1 MFLKSVEAGLD
12 FCLVLSSNIDNANA
26 NLIKNVFWSKC
37 QKSWFFCF
45 VLVHSSQVPSYSV
58 NIKFEF
64 NTYFY
69 EIVKSWIL
77 LTTFKKGNITYVW
90 QDSQYTTGNSY
101 HLKTLSWRGS
111 CRANQWTCLFRMGA
125 FVMKEVNYSILMMH
139 LLVVYTDFIWTLRC
153 YSDIL

>member
-1 MFLKSVEAGLD
+1 MGCIYFKYTCKMFLKSVEAGLD

-37 QKSWFFCF
+37 QKSGFFCF

-90 QDSQYTTGNSY
+90 QDSQYTSGNSY
-101 HLKTLSWRGS
+101 HLKSKRMSANSLLTGVHAKQINGLVYLGWGPSSWKR
-111 CRANQWTCLFRMGA
+111 
-125 FVMKEVNYSILMMH
+125 
-139 LLVVYTDFIWTLRC
+139 
-153 YSDIL
+153 